1 MNEKKDWV
9 IADLDGLRSINERLV
24 SRRGFGMLAGELYQ
38 NVSDTDATICEFNIE
53 DNDERESVS
62 LTVTDNGPG
71 FARLEDA
78 WTMFAPSLKKSDPTK
93 AGRFNVGEKVVLS
106 FCREATIH
114 TTSGTVKFTPN
125 GKREVYPRR
134 KRDIGTEVSLNLKL
148 TKQRFNEI
156 LDYMP
161 TLLVR
166 DNLKVTVNGS
176 RIQQRDSIASWEET
190 LQTEIGDDLRPTKR
204 KTTISIYAL
213 QEGETPMLYELGI
226 PVVETGDRWHVN
238 IDQKIP
244 LNTERDNVTPA
255 YLKSVRVSV
264 LNNMH
269 NELTDEDTESTWVN
283 EAASDKEC
291 SDDAVET
298 FKVKKYGE
306 RSVAFDPANPEANA
320 YAVSEG
326 YTLIPSHGLTSGQRK
341 NMKEAYV
348 LNTSSAQFPN
358 AGRGAYG
365 LEGEPVEFV
374 SDENQTEGMKS
385 VKAYTEQLG
394 KLVLGVDHLDVMF
407 VRGQNRFQHGTFAA
421 CFSGGRSPS
430 IHFNVGNLGQKWF
443 DDSVGTTR
451 LDNLIIHEFAHH
463 YESNHLSAKY
473 YKALSKIGAQI
484 IRLVRDKEIE

>member
-1 MNEKKDWV
+1 M
-9 IADLDGLRSINERLV
+9 
-24 SRRGFGMLAGELYQ
+24 
-38 NVSDTDATICEFNIE
+38 T
-53 DNDERESVS
+53 
-62 LTVTDNGPG
+62 
-71 FARLEDA
+71 
-78 WTMFAPSLKKSDPTK
+78 
-93 AGRFNVGEKVVLS
+93 
-106 FCREATIH
+106 
-114 TTSGTVKFTPN
+114 
-125 GKREVYPRR
+125 
-134 KRDIGTEVSLNLKL
+134 LKL
-148 TKQRFNEI
+148 TKQRLNEI

-176 RIQQRDSIASWEET
+176 RIQQRDPIASWEET

-226 PVVETGDRWHVN
+226 PVVETGDKWHVN

-244 LNTERDNVTPA
+244 LNTERDNVTPS

-283 EAASDKEC
+283 EASSDKEC
-291 SDDAVET
+291 SDEAVET

-341 NMKEAYV
+341 NMKEADV
-348 LNTSSAQFPN
+348 LNTSSVQFPN
-358 AGRGAYG
+358 AGRDAYG
-365 LEGEPVEFV
+365 LDGEPVEVV

-385 VKAYTEQLG
+385 AKAYTEQLG
-394 KLVLGVDHLDVMF
+394 KLVLGVDHLDVVF
-407 VRGQNRFQHGTFAA
+407 VRGQTRFQHGTFVA
-421 CFSGGRSPS
+421 CFFAGRSPS
-430 IHFNVGNLGQKWF
+430 IHYNVGNLGQKWF

-451 LDNLIIHEFAHH
+451 LDDLIIHEFAHH
-463 YESNHLSAKY
+463 YESNHLSARY

-484 IRLVRDKEIE
+484 ISLVRNKEIT

>member
-1 MNEKKDWV
+1 MPELKKDWV

-38 NVSDTDATICEFNIE
+38 NVSDTDATVCEFNIK

-134 KRDIGTEVSLNLKL
+134 KRDVGTEVSLNLKL

-176 RIQQRDSIASWEET
+176 RIQQRDSIESWEET

-226 PVVETGDRWHVN
+226 PVVETGDKWHVN
-238 IDQKIP
+238 IAQKIP

-269 NELTDEDTESTWVN
+269 KKLTDEDTESTWVN
-283 EAASDKEC
+283 EAASDKAC

-306 RSVAFDPANPEANA
+306 RSVAYDPANLEANA
-320 YAVSEG
+320 YAASEG
-326 YTLIPSHGLTSGQRK
+326 YTVIPSHGLTSGQRK
-341 NMKEAYV
+341 NMKEANV
-348 LNTSSAQFPN
+348 LLTSSVQFPN
-358 AGRGAYG
+358 AGREAYSID
-365 LEGEPVEFV
+365 GEPAEFV
-374 SDENQTEGMKS
+374 SDENQTKDMKS
-385 VKAYTEQLG
+385 AKAYTEQLG
-394 KLVLGVDHLDVMF
+394 KTVLGVGHIDVMF
-407 VRGQNRFQHGTFAA
+407 VRGLNRFQHGTFAA
-421 CFSGGRSPS
+421 CFSAGVVQR
-430 IHFNVGNLGQKWF
+430 GQSWRE
-443 DDSVGTTR
+443 V
-451 LDNLIIHEFAHH
+451 
-463 YESNHLSAKY
+463 
-473 YKALSKIGAQI
+473 
-484 IRLVRDKEIE
+484 V